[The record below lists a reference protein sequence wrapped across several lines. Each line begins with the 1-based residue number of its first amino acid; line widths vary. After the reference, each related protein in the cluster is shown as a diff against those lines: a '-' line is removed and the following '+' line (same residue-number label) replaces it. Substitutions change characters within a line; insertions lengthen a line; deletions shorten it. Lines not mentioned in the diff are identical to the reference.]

1 MAKKL
6 RELLLLAIDLQS
18 SSIGLTK
25 SEIIEKCNERGFSP
39 SKRTIERWL
48 ADLNEL
54 GLNVEKYKVD
64 TDHHNI
70 NRYNIKNLPSS
81 LMNLSEIERSSL
93 ERLSLRLND
102 QTEKKA
108 ISKIVA
114 SQNSV
119 SKAILNDMTEL
130 INNTYYAGLITPKII
145 VDEDSMSKIEN
156 AIKGLEIIK
165 FEYQSEDTEKNN
177 IVEVKP
183 LGLLFGRFGYL
194 ICMSYKKEPMTYRLD
209 LITNVQLTENLFE
222 KPKDFNFK
230 EYAKNSF
237 GVFQGDKIINAKIWF
252 DKSIADRVQKINFH
266 PSQIFTKNKDKSV
279 TLSLL
284 CSGHRELIWEI
295 LHPDYLGLI
304 KIIGPKEF
312 IDEAKK
318 YLSTIKSIY

>member
-25 SEIIEKCNERGFSP
+25 NDIIEKCNERGFSP

-54 GLNVEKYKVD
+54 GLNIEKYKVD

-70 NRYNIKNLPSS
+70 NRYNIKSLPNS

-102 QTEKKA
+102 QIEKKA
-108 ISKIVA
+108 ISKIIA

-145 VDEDSMSKIEN
+145 VDENSMSKIEN
-156 AIKGLEIIK
+156 AIKGLEVIK
-165 FEYQSEDTEKNN
+165 FEYQSEDAKENN

-194 ICMSYKKEPMTYRLD
+194 ICISYKKEPMTYRLD
-209 LITNVQLTENLFE
+209 LVSNVQLTETFFE
-222 KPKDFNFK
+222 KPKNFNFK
-230 EYAKNSF
+230 EYARNSF
-237 GVFQGDKIINAKIWF
+237 GIFQGDKIIKATIWF
-252 DKSIADRVQKINFH
+252 DKSIAQRVQKINFH
-266 PSQIFTKNKDKSV
+266 PSQTFTKNLDGSLV
-279 TLSLL
+279 LSLI

-295 LHPDYLGLI
+295 LHPDYLGLV
-304 KIIGPKEF
+304 KIIEPKEL
-312 IDEAKK
+312 IEESKK
-318 YLSTIKSIY
+318 YISKIKNIY

>member
-1 MAKKL
+1 M
-6 RELLLLAIDLQS
+6 AIDLQS

-25 SEIIEKCNERGFSP
+25 NDIIEKCNERGFSP

-54 GLNVEKYKVD
+54 GLNIEKYKVD

-70 NRYNIKNLPSS
+70 NRYNIKSLPNS

-102 QTEKKA
+102 QIEKKA
-108 ISKIVA
+108 ISKIIA

-145 VDEDSMSKIEN
+145 VDENSMSKIEN
-156 AIKGLEIIK
+156 AIKGLEVIK
-165 FEYQSEDTEKNN
+165 FVYQSEDAKENN

-194 ICMSYKKEPMTYRLD
+194 ICISYKKEPMTYRLD
-209 LITNVQLTENLFE
+209 LVSNVQLTETFFE
-222 KPKDFNFK
+222 KPKNFNFK
-230 EYAKNSF
+230 EYARNSF
-237 GVFQGDKIINAKIWF
+237 GIFQGDKIIKVKIWF
-252 DKSIADRVQKINFH
+252 DKSIAQRVQKINFH
-266 PSQIFTKNKDKSV
+266 PSQTFTKNLDGSLV
-279 TLSLL
+279 LSLI

-295 LHPDYLGLI
+295 LHPDYLGLV
-304 KIIGPKEF
+304 KIIEPKEL
-312 IDEAKK
+312 IEETKK
-318 YLSTIKSIY
+318 YISKIKNIY

>member
-25 SEIIEKCNERGFSP
+25 NDIIEKCNERGFSP

-54 GLNVEKYKVD
+54 GLNIEKYKVD

-70 NRYNIKNLPSS
+70 NRYNIKSLPNS

-102 QTEKKA
+102 QIEKKA
-108 ISKIVA
+108 ISKIIA

-145 VDEDSMSKIEN
+145 VDENSMSKIEN
-156 AIKGLEIIK
+156 AIKGLEVIK
-165 FEYQSEDTEKNN
+165 FEYQSEDAKENN

-194 ICMSYKKEPMTYRLD
+194 ICISYKKEPMTYRLD
-209 LITNVQLTENLFE
+209 LVSNVQLTETFFE
-222 KPKDFNFK
+222 KPKNFNFK
-230 EYAKNSF
+230 EYARNSF
-237 GVFQGDKIINAKIWF
+237 GIFQGDKIIKAKIWF
-252 DKSIADRVQKINFH
+252 DKSIA
-266 PSQIFTKNKDKSV
+266 
-279 TLSLL
+279 
-284 CSGHRELIWEI
+284 
-295 LHPDYLGLI
+295 
-304 KIIGPKEF
+304 
-312 IDEAKK
+312 
-318 YLSTIKSIY
+318 